1 MTGGKDIHMSD
12 QSTQSTSQS
21 QVNEIPFDDPG
32 DLIGVD
38 SENKEMKE
46 CFSSEDEQDK
56 PVEPIDEDF
65 SSDYEMI

>member
-1 MTGGKDIHMSD
+1 MSD

-21 QVNEIPFDDPG
+21 QVNEKIPFDDRG
-32 DLIGVD
+32 DIIGVD

-46 CFSSEDEQDK
+46 YFKTKQDK
-56 PVEPIDEDF
+56 PVEPIDEDL

>member
-1 MTGGKDIHMSD
+1 
-12 QSTQSTSQS
+12 
-21 QVNEIPFDDPG
+21 
-32 DLIGVD
+32 
-38 SENKEMKE
+38 MKE

>member
-46 CFSSEDEQDK
+46 CFSSEDEQDN
-56 PVEPIDEDF
+56 
-65 SSDYEMI
+65 S

>member
-46 CFSSEDEQDK
+46 CFSSEDKKDK
-56 PVEPIDEDF
+56 PVEPIDEDL